1 MPTTR
6 AMARAKQV
14 AHKAGGGTRL
24 DFGAKDDEVLDGTGT
39 GYTQPIAFAAT
50 TQNQGTLFLS
60 TTRILIF

>member
-39 GYTQPIAFAAT
+39 GYTQPIGVAQEQVAWRPAVPWH
-50 TQNQGTLFLS
+50 
-60 TTRILIF
+60 